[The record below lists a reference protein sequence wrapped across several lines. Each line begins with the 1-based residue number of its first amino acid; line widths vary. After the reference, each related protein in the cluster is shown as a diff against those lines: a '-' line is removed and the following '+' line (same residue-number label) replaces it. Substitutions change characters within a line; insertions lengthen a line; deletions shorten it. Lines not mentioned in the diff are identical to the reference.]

1 MSYGST
7 NPYESPDNSWAIP
20 AALAAEDA
28 RATFIRRTY
37 LHLAG
42 AILALVAIEAAI
54 FTLVPM
60 DTLEGM
66 LGLLASS
73 RWGWLIVLAGFMGI
87 SWLAQTWANS
97 DTSQG
102 VQYLGLALYV
112 VAEAVIFVPLLYIA
126 NKVAPAAIPAAGVL
140 TLVVFGGLTALVFIT
155 RSDLTSWGKYLWCA
169 GFAALGVVVAGVM
182 FNFDLGVWFSGLMIG
197 LASAYILY
205 DTSNVMHRYRTE
217 QYVAASLALFAS
229 VALLFWYI
237 LRLMME
243 LNRR

>member
-1 MSYGST
+1 MSYGPP
-7 NPYESPDNSWAIP
+7 NPYASPEGFSMP

-37 LHLAG
+37 IHLAG
-42 AILALVAIEAAI
+42 AILAFVGLEAAI

-60 DTLEGM
+60 ATLDGI
-66 LGLLASS
+66 LGWMFAS
-73 RWGWLIVLAGFMGI
+73 RFGWLVVLVGFMGV
-87 SWLAQTWANS
+87 SWLAQMWANS

-102 VQYLGLALYV
+102 TQYLGLSLYV
-112 VAEAVIFVPLLYIA
+112 IAEAVIFVPVLYIA
-126 NKVAPAAIPAAGVL
+126 GKFAPAAIPAAGIV
-140 TLVVFGGLTALVFIT
+140 TLVMFGGLTALVFIT

-169 GFAALGVVVAGVM
+169 GFAALGVIIAGM
-182 FNFDLGVWFSGLMIG
+182 IFQFDLGIWFSGLMIAF
-197 LASAYILY
+197 ASAYILY
-205 DTSNVMHRYRTE
+205 DTSNVLHRYRTD

-229 VALLFWYI
+229 VVLLLWYV